1 MFLLFMAKK
10 TDVEKI
16 EGVVIE
22 ALPNTSF
29 RVRLQD
35 ESMVL
40 AYLSGKMRMYRIRI
54 LVGDRVEMERIPG
67 DERARIVYR
76 HKQG

>member
-1 MFLLFMAKK
+1 MAKA
-10 TDVEKI
+10 DNIEKVD
-16 EGVVIE
+16 GVVIE

-29 RVRLQD
+29 RVRLKD
-35 ESMVL
+35 NSLAL

-54 LVGDRVEMERIPG
+54 LVGDKVEIERNYG

-76 HKQG
+76 YK